1 MLSRHKFEIK
11 VGGRKIRLGERTL
24 IMGVLNVTPDSF
36 SDGGRYLSPRRAI
49 EHALKMARQGADWID
64 VGGESTRP
72 GSHPVPAE
80 EELRR
85 VIPVIQALHHRMPT
99 LKISIDTTKAEVA
112 EEAVRAGATIINDV
126 SGLRFDPK
134 LAGVARR
141 HGTPL
146 ILMHIRGRPRTMQ
159 QKPFAKSIWRSVS
172 TGLAWSIRAAIRSGV
187 HRSQLIVDPGLG
199 FGKTRR
205 QNFEILA
212 ELERLNIF
220 HLPILVGTSRKSF
233 VQAIVA
239 GEGLAK
245 RAVAPGIISE
255 HAAPSPDSGQALKGG
270 ATKSAMKSVTKG
282 ATKGLWALS
291 GMGRESDSQLLFGDA
306 AAVAASI
313 LAGAHIVRV
322 HDVES
327 IFPATRIADAILS
340 AGSANR

>member
-1 MLSRHKFEIK
+1 MPSRRKFEMKI
-11 VGGRKIRLGERTL
+11 GGRKVRLGERTL

-36 SDGGRYLSPRRAI
+36 SDGGRYFAPQRAI
-49 EHALKMARQGADWID
+49 EHGLKMARQGADWID

-72 GSHPVPAE
+72 GSHPVPAVE
-80 EELRR
+80 EMCR
-85 VIPVIQALHHRMPT
+85 VIPVIQALHRNMPK
-99 LKISIDTTKAEVA
+99 LPISIDTTKAEVA
-112 EEAVRAGATIINDV
+112 EEAVRAGATILNDV

-146 ILMHIRGRPRTMQ
+146 VLLHIRGRPETMQ
-159 QKPFAKSIWRSVS
+159 QKPFAQSIWRSVC
-172 TGLAWSIRAAIRSGV
+172 TGLAWSIRTALKSGV
-187 HRSQLIVDPGLG
+187 HRSQLIIDPGLG

-212 ELERLNIF
+212 QLERLNMF

-239 GEGLAK
+239 GEGLAQ
-245 RAVAPGIISE
+245 RAVAPCFRPA
-255 HAAPSPDSGQALKGG
+255 HAALNGP
-270 ATKSAMKSVTKG
+270 ATKS
-282 ATKGLWALS
+282 LWALT
-291 GMGRESDSQLLFGDA
+291 GMGREAVPQLLLGDA

-327 IFPATRIADAILS
+327 ILPAVRISDAILS
-340 AGSANR
+340 AGSRNR

>member
-1 MLSRHKFEIK
+1 MHSRRKFEMKI
-11 VGGRKIRLGERTL
+11 GGRKARLGERTL

-36 SDGGRYLSPRRAI
+36 SDGGRYLNPRRAI
-49 EHALKMARQGADWID
+49 EHGIKMARQGADWID

-85 VIPVIQALHHRMPT
+85 VIPVIQALHHEMPT
-99 LKISIDTTKAEVA
+99 LPISIDTTKAEVA
-112 EEAVRAGATIINDV
+112 EESVRAGATILNDV

-146 ILMHIRGRPRTMQ
+146 ILMHIRGRPGTMQ
-159 QKPFAKSIWRSVS
+159 QKPFARSIWRSVC
-172 TGLAWSIRAAIRSGV
+172 TGLAWSIRTALRSGV
-187 HRSQLIVDPGLG
+187 HRSQLIIDPGLG
-199 FGKTRR
+199 FGKTQR

-212 ELERLNIF
+212 QLERLNIF

-239 GEGLAK
+239 GEGLEQQ
-245 RAVAPGIISE
+245 AVAPGF
-255 HAAPSPDSGQALKGG
+255 SPPRAVLKGR
-270 ATKSAMKSVTKG
+270 ATKS
-282 ATKGLWALS
+282 LWALT
-291 GMGRESDSQLLFGDA
+291 GMGREAASRLLLGDA

-327 IFPATRIADAILS
+327 ILLAVRISDAILS
-340 AGSANR
+340 AGSRK